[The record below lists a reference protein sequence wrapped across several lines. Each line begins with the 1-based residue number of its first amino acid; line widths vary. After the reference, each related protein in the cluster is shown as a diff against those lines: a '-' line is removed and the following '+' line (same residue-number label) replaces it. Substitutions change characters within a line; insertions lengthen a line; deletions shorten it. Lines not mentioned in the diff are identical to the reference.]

1 MWKMTTNHDLSAGS
15 RGEHELW
22 SLRED
27 VDVEL
32 GPAGDFVR
40 LRSPWGEFSI
50 SRPSPAVR
58 EALRR
63 MRLGPVSLENIP
75 GVGNKDNGDSG
86 QRRQLFM
93 VLERLEPLIVRS
105 VRLATGQPLLSVIPL
120 TPRAV
125 FRPGPLSTDAPV
137 RLSGF
142 AQVRTDGREYRLE
155 SPLALHR
162 VLLHRP
168 EAAQLIGMLAAPSAP
183 ADVTTLLPRSK
194 PVATAAL
201 EYLVA
206 AGMVAQAQ
214 APPVPATNG
223 PPVFAEDGELALA
236 GWSPPDLTF
245 HASSTLGRHDRP
257 FGVTYPM
264 DGAGV
269 PWSGEPVVKPA
280 GPHPA
285 ITLHRPRW
293 DELCTSDPP
302 LTVAVEGRRSV
313 RDHDG
318 DPVTLAEIGDLL
330 YRTCRV
336 RWLSDTQEANSL
348 APRVVSIRELSDR
361 PYPGGGAC
369 YELEAYVTAGRCSG
383 LERGVYHYDPLGH
396 QLEPVTSD
404 PAIVD
409 EMLVFARAASDMDS
423 QPHVLI
429 TLTARIRRLSWKYE
443 GLPYRLMLL
452 DAGALIQNL
461 YLVCTAMRLAPCALG
476 SVSSELAA
484 RAFSADWRTE
494 PGVVQ
499 FIVGRAA
506 ADSGRPGTWHAANDG
521 EWADYARIQLTTE
534 RPS

>member
-1 MWKMTTNHDLSAGS
+1 
-15 RGEHELW
+15 
-22 SLRED
+22 
-27 VDVEL
+27 
-32 GPAGDFVR
+32 
-40 LRSPWGEFSI
+40 
-50 SRPSPAVR
+50 
-58 EALRR
+58 
-63 MRLGPVSLENIP
+63 
-75 GVGNKDNGDSG
+75 
-86 QRRQLFM
+86 
-93 VLERLEPLIVRS
+93 
-105 VRLATGQPLLSVIPL
+105 
-120 TPRAV
+120 
-125 FRPGPLSTDAPV
+125 
-137 RLSGF
+137 
-142 AQVRTDGREYRLE
+142 
-155 SPLALHR
+155 
-162 VLLHRP
+162 
-168 EAAQLIGMLAAPSAP
+168 MLAAPSAP